1 MSKPNTPEP
10 NTPEPNTEMYRRC
23 AKALCA
29 CAQLDPDVP
38 ESVMVQLIHEHWP
51 ASPEALASFLKALNT
66 KSAPKKAIRTAKESS
81 E

>member
-29 CAQLDPDVP
+29 CAQLDPEVP
-38 ESVMVQLIHEHWP
+38 MSVKVQLIYDYWP
-51 ASPEALASFLKALNT
+51 ASDELISSFLKELSAKPAT
-66 KSAPKKAIRTAKESS
+66 KKKAKPAKEST